1 MKERMR
7 LTSITLRVT
16 GANAQALV
24 AGPLTSGMVGI
35 PIIIEYDDTWEGLTK
50 NLVCRCSK
58 SGYADEEYRSILNV
72 GNTAIVA
79 HEVMQAGKHLYLG
92 IEGYSTDGTL
102 VIPTTWA
109 MCGVIQRGAN
119 TGDDLSADPTLPVWG
134 QLQAQIGRIEGG
146 SIPPEQLDEIRACAG
161 AAAQAEENAAAAS
174 RLAAEHADTARTIA
188 EAAQIYMENSRT
200 SAASAANMASDVF
213 RYQTAAEAAAERA
226 EAAASSVHNA
236 TTDPTLTKSG
246 QAADAKVVGDELAS
260 LHKIVEM
267 LQAGMVVVYG
277 NVIVSDSAIS
287 VEKGVAATF
296 AVTLDA
302 IPTIKQIVHI
312 STSNENVSVTPE
324 TVTFTANNYSTPQTI
339 TVTVAEGSEIH
350 DSAMTITLTSAS
362 KTVDILVT
370 IMDNDLDVEWH
381 TITADEITGINADRR
396 LIATYTGTAENI
408 LIPATLDGKPVV
420 MNTAPNAPF
429 DTNGVIKNIRIE
441 NGVGGTFQ
449 ANPSEGV
456 YGLGNIQQFT
466 AGAAVKRIVID
477 SDNPDCTAF
486 NCSGATALEEVHG
499 LQHLTALTNG
509 SMMFKRTAIRKLD
522 AYPPQLSNAKLM
534 FWKCFNLETVPDISM
549 ELSDCNNMFL
559 ECTKLSEVTVSAMKG
574 CDITMIGGSSP
585 NGGNFTFRCNYGSS
599 LYESFRGMICHSMN
613 SKENLFIELLD
624 NYPVGDI
631 VMWGDSMTK
640 AGNTTM
646 GNMPDQ
652 LAEMVTDDVMVWNYG
667 YSGNTIQAC
676 AARFNNHPE
685 KWGDTTVIWLG
696 TNNTAMS
703 GGDMT
708 ALIQSEFIS
717 KLTTTNYVVVG
728 LLTTNYSD
736 EKNAA
741 FASAFGDHFLD
752 IRGYFLEHMW
762 EISGL
767 TATEQDETD
776 ISNGLIPTS
785 FRVDVTHLNPAG
797 GRIVATAIREK
808 LLAMGIITDAQTV
821 AE

>member
-1 MKERMR
+1 MSDTIKGFRGKDGPILLDYSGVANVPGAIQSIGELTARPGDHFEVETVDSTGR
-7 LTSITLRVT
+7 VVTVKAVEKPSGGSGQNLNLTSPNGTVYM
-16 GANAQALV
+16 V
-24 AGPLTSGMVGI
+24 AVK
-35 PIIIEYDDTWEGLTK
+35 D
-50 NLVCRCSK
+50 
-58 SGYADEEYRSILNV
+58 
-72 GNTAIVA
+72 
-79 HEVMQAGKHLYLG
+79 
-92 IEGYSTDGTL
+92 DGTL
-102 VIPTTWA
+102 YTVKQGEEPGEPEEPVLPDEPVAPDIP
-109 MCGVIQRGAN
+109 
-119 TGDDLSADPTLPVWG
+119 
-134 QLQAQIGRIEGG
+134 
-146 SIPPEQLDEIRACAG
+146 
-161 AAAQAEENAAAAS
+161 
-174 RLAAEHADTARTIA
+174 
-188 EAAQIYMENSRT
+188 
-200 SAASAANMASDVF
+200 
-213 RYQTAAEAAAERA
+213 
-226 EAAASSVHNA
+226 
-236 TTDPTLTKSG
+236 
-246 QAADAKVVGDELAS
+246 
-260 LHKIVEM
+260 
-267 LQAGMVVVYG
+267 
-277 NVIVSDSAIS
+277 
-287 VEKGVAATF
+287 
-296 AVTLDA
+296 
-302 IPTIKQIVHI
+302 
-312 STSNENVSVTPE
+312 
-324 TVTFTANNYSTPQTI
+324 
-339 TVTVAEGSEIH
+339 
-350 DSAMTITLTSAS
+350 
-362 KTVDILVT
+362 DI
-370 IMDNDLDVEWH
+370 EWH

-420 MNTAPNAPF
+420 MNTAANAPF

-441 NGVGGTFQ
+441 NAVGGTFQ
-449 ANPSEGV
+449 ANPSEAV
-456 YGLGNIQQFT
+456 YGLGNIQTFR

-477 SDNPDCTAF
+477 SDNPDCTEF
-486 NCSGATALEEVHG
+486 NCSGATALKEVHG
-499 LQHLTALTNG
+499 LHHLTALTNG
-509 SMMFKRTAIRKLD
+509 SMMFKGTAIQKLD
-522 AYPPQLSNAKLM
+522 VYPPKLSNAKLM
-534 FWKCFNLETVPDISM
+534 FWQCSNLETVPDISM

-559 ECTKLSEVTVSAMKG
+559 QCTKLSEVTVSAMKG

-624 NYPVGDI
+624 NYPVEDI

-708 ALIQSEFIS
+708 ALIQSEFIN
-717 KLTTTNYVVVG
+717 KLTTDNYVVVG

-767 TATEQDETD
+767 TATEQDESD
-776 ISNGLIPTS
+776 IANGLIPSS

-808 LLAMGIITDAQTV
+808 LLDMGIITDAQTV